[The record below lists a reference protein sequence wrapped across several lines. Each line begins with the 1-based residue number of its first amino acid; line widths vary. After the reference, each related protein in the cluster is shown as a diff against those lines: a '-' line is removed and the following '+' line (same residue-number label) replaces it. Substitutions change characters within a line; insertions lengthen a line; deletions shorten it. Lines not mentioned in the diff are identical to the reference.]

1 MLCEDTN
8 FHVACTSNPDMS
20 LESVKHSPDWSCDGR
35 MVGRVQ
41 KRVSPEFSTRW
52 FVSCVRTQVHMTVC
66 FFVLICLHAP
76 LRTWTTNEL
85 RPSLHTQVH
94 EEYTHF
100 WRKMVPTLRI
110 IWVCFCVH
118 YLYVVFCPLTT
129 RNTTIVKETQ
139 QRTLAHPVLLVTSS
153 KSGYSTPR
161 NYLEWEKAARAVMQL
176 FGPPGVAFSYPV
188 IIKSMKHMLYKVGI

>member
-100 WRKMVPTLRI
+100 WRKMVPRMTQRRFHMSWRYQCSVAFTGHSDGTFGQCGNHVTYNLS
-110 IWVCFCVH
+110 
-118 YLYVVFCPLTT
+118 VFLCPL
-129 RNTTIVKETQ
+129 
-139 QRTLAHPVLLVTSS
+139 PVRRFLPPHHQEHNDIE
-153 KSGYSTPR
+153 GDSTEDSCSPC
-161 NYLEWEKAARAVMQL
+161 EWR
-176 FGPPGVAFSYPV
+176 FDT
-188 IIKSMKHMLYKVGI
+188 